1 MMLARE
7 TAGTWYGVRLLA
19 AGLLLAMW
27 EMKGARSARLV
38 RLSTGIPRLRPDR
51 SVEVPGWP
59 VDASEAA
66 EVMVATVMLGARY
79 PGWQRALR
87 VAESEV
93 A

>member
-1 MMLARE
+1 MILARE
-7 TAGTWYGVRLLA
+7 TAGNWYGVRLLA